1 MKTVTVSIDENVY
14 RAARAAAAKHERSL
28 KEMVRGYLRALAS
41 GHAAVVYPDWTVE
54 EEKKNRQELVR
65 LLSECKLELGYKPSR
80 EKTYEG
86 GRFSRF

>member
-1 MKTVTVSIDENVY
+1 MKSITLTVDDDVYEAVATKANKHQTSVSALVE
-14 RAARAAAAKHERSL
+14 
-28 KEMVRGYLRALAS
+28 GYLRTL
-41 GHAAVVYPDWTVE
+41 GQGGTPLRPDWNE
-54 EEKKNRQELVR
+54 EEERKNREELVR